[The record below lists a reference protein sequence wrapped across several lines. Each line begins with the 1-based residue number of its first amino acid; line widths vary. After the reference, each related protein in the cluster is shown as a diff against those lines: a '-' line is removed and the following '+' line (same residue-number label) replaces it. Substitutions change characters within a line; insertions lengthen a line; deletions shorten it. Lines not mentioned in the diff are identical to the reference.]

1 MDLHPLHCNALLGYI
16 YSHFSELLVHIYQTG
31 LLKMPRSRP
40 RPSRLPSHVIDELKD
55 RLYRY
60 TLKFQRIADRLRESR
75 IPEDEFTR
83 INAIAQ
89 GEWGP
94 GRLCRIPK
102 ADNEEER
109 RAFFQMIE
117 DRYALVDSTT
127 DYLE

>member
-1 MDLHPLHCNALLGYI
+1 
-16 YSHFSELLVHIYQTG
+16 
-31 LLKMPRSRP
+31 MPRP
-40 RPSRLPSHVIDELKD
+40 RPRPNRLPSHVIDELKD

-94 GRLCRIPK
+94 GRLYQVPK

-109 RAFFQMIE
+109 RAFHKMIE
-117 DRYALVDSTT
+117 DRYAMVDSTT